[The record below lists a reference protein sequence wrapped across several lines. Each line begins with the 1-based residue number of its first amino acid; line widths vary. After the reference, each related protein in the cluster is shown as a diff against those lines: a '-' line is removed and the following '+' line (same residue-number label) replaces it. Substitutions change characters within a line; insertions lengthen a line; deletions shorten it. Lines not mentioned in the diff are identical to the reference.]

1 MCLYYGLKH
10 SSETTVEV
18 NSMRLL
24 DKMKK
29 EVSSVAKMF
38 TLVFSIERKGFLF
51 VSIMCAVTS
60 FMCPLMMGINYK
72 IVKAIEV
79 NFNGDFRSI
88 VIMIAVLI
96 LTSAIF
102 QVTKYSNLLLFEKMQ
117 IKVGTRL
124 MNKVYLLV
132 GDLKH
137 SFFDYPDNT
146 AKLQR
151 EVLFSQDS
159 MLTQNIVHAIS
170 LICNVVSLIL
180 IFPVL
185 YFAGIEVFFM
195 ILIVAII
202 CNIFEFDEGYLR
214 WEHQNI
220 QGKKYNKIRKMGS
233 YFYDKES
240 IMEMR
245 MLHSDNFIQKKWE
258 QLNEAVFNEDYSFEK
273 KINNRKFVYDIIRIV
288 LNILPLFYIS
298 WKFGLGNVDIA
309 IVFIVWQAQGQF
321 NSTMASVFSEYKAV
335 HYSVPYIDELCEFL
349 EQRFETGC
357 AAFSGSSSMV
367 ELKNVNFAYAEDNII
382 LKNINVKILPGEKI
396 AIIGSNGAG
405 KTTLVKVLANLYEA
419 TSGNVFYGF
428 DKSEAGAVW
437 QDYVKFELSLAESIG
452 LGDVCKINDR
462 QVLSDVCG
470 TVGIDMKAISLDDMI
485 GRSFDPEGKIPSGG
499 QWQKIA
505 IARAVFGSKSFLFMD
520 EPTAALDPISEVK
533 LYSEI
538 KHTFNDKTVVF
549 VSHRVGFA
557 NLADRILFVN
567 EGEIVEDGSHKE
579 LMKKKGYYYK
589 FYNEQ
594 LKWYKEVETI

>member
-1 MCLYYGLKH
+1 
-10 SSETTVEV
+10 
-18 NSMRLL
+18 MRLL

-321 NSTMASVFSEYKAV
+321 N
-335 HYSVPYIDELCEFL
+335 
-349 EQRFETGC
+349 
-357 AAFSGSSSMV
+357 
-367 ELKNVNFAYAEDNII
+367 
-382 LKNINVKILPGEKI
+382 
-396 AIIGSNGAG
+396 
-405 KTTLVKVLANLYEA
+405 
-419 TSGNVFYGF
+419 
-428 DKSEAGAVW
+428 
-437 QDYVKFELSLAESIG
+437 LSLIH
-452 LGDVCKINDR
+452 I
-462 QVLSDVCG
+462 
-470 TVGIDMKAISLDDMI
+470 
-485 GRSFDPEGKIPSGG
+485 
-499 QWQKIA
+499 
-505 IARAVFGSKSFLFMD
+505 
-520 EPTAALDPISEVK
+520 
-533 LYSEI
+533 
-538 KHTFNDKTVVF
+538 
-549 VSHRVGFA
+549 
-557 NLADRILFVN
+557 
-567 EGEIVEDGSHKE
+567 
-579 LMKKKGYYYK
+579 
-589 FYNEQ
+589 
-594 LKWYKEVETI
+594 

>member
-1 MCLYYGLKH
+1 
-10 SSETTVEV
+10 
-18 NSMRLL
+18 MRLL

-79 NFNGDFRSI
+79 NFNGNFRSI

-298 WKFGLGNVDIA
+298 WKFG
-309 IVFIVWQAQGQF
+309 
-321 NSTMASVFSEYKAV
+321 
-335 HYSVPYIDELCEFL
+335 
-349 EQRFETGC
+349 
-357 AAFSGSSSMV
+357 
-367 ELKNVNFAYAEDNII
+367 
-382 LKNINVKILPGEKI
+382 
-396 AIIGSNGAG
+396 
-405 KTTLVKVLANLYEA
+405 
-419 TSGNVFYGF
+419 
-428 DKSEAGAVW
+428 
-437 QDYVKFELSLAESIG
+437 
-452 LGDVCKINDR
+452 
-462 QVLSDVCG
+462 
-470 TVGIDMKAISLDDMI
+470 
-485 GRSFDPEGKIPSGG
+485 
-499 QWQKIA
+499 
-505 IARAVFGSKSFLFMD
+505 
-520 EPTAALDPISEVK
+520 
-533 LYSEI
+533 
-538 KHTFNDKTVVF
+538 
-549 VSHRVGFA
+549 
-557 NLADRILFVN
+557 
-567 EGEIVEDGSHKE
+567 
-579 LMKKKGYYYK
+579 
-589 FYNEQ
+589 
-594 LKWYKEVETI
+594 

>member
-1 MCLYYGLKH
+1 
-10 SSETTVEV
+10 
-18 NSMRLL
+18 
-24 DKMKK
+24 
-29 EVSSVAKMF
+29 
-38 TLVFSIERKGFLF
+38 
-51 VSIMCAVTS
+51 
-60 FMCPLMMGINYK
+60 
-72 IVKAIEV
+72 
-79 NFNGDFRSI
+79 
-88 VIMIAVLI
+88 
-96 LTSAIF
+96 
-102 QVTKYSNLLLFEKMQ
+102 
-117 IKVGTRL
+117 

-428 DKSEAGAVW
+428 DKSEAGA
-437 QDYVKFELSLAESIG
+437 DHH
-452 LGDVCKINDR
+452 GD
-462 QVLSDVCG
+462 
-470 TVGIDMKAISLDDMI
+470 
-485 GRSFDPEGKIPSGG
+485 
-499 QWQKIA
+499 
-505 IARAVFGSKSFLFMD
+505 
-520 EPTAALDPISEVK
+520 
-533 LYSEI
+533 
-538 KHTFNDKTVVF
+538 
-549 VSHRVGFA
+549 
-557 NLADRILFVN
+557 
-567 EGEIVEDGSHKE
+567 
-579 LMKKKGYYYK
+579 
-589 FYNEQ
+589 
-594 LKWYKEVETI
+594 

>member
-1 MCLYYGLKH
+1 
-10 SSETTVEV
+10 
-18 NSMRLL
+18 MRLL

-273 KINNRKFVYDIIRIV
+273 KINNRKFVYDIILHIME
-288 LNILPLFYIS
+288 IWI
-298 WKFGLGNVDIA
+298 
-309 IVFIVWQAQGQF
+309 
-321 NSTMASVFSEYKAV
+321 
-335 HYSVPYIDELCEFL
+335 
-349 EQRFETGC
+349 
-357 AAFSGSSSMV
+357 
-367 ELKNVNFAYAEDNII
+367 
-382 LKNINVKILPGEKI
+382 
-396 AIIGSNGAG
+396 
-405 KTTLVKVLANLYEA
+405 
-419 TSGNVFYGF
+419 
-428 DKSEAGAVW
+428 
-437 QDYVKFELSLAESIG
+437 
-452 LGDVCKINDR
+452 R
-462 QVLSDVCG
+462 QC
-470 TVGIDMKAISLDDMI
+470 
-485 GRSFDPEGKIPSGG
+485 
-499 QWQKIA
+499 
-505 IARAVFGSKSFLFMD
+505 
-520 EPTAALDPISEVK
+520 
-533 LYSEI
+533 
-538 KHTFNDKTVVF
+538 
-549 VSHRVGFA
+549 
-557 NLADRILFVN
+557 
-567 EGEIVEDGSHKE
+567 
-579 LMKKKGYYYK
+579 
-589 FYNEQ
+589 
-594 LKWYKEVETI
+594 

>member
-1 MCLYYGLKH
+1 
-10 SSETTVEV
+10 
-18 NSMRLL
+18 MRLL

-452 LGDVCKINDR
+452 L
-462 QVLSDVCG
+462 
-470 TVGIDMKAISLDDMI
+470 A
-485 GRSFDPEGKIPSGG
+485 
-499 QWQKIA
+499 
-505 IARAVFGSKSFLFMD
+505 
-520 EPTAALDPISEVK
+520 
-533 LYSEI
+533 
-538 KHTFNDKTVVF
+538 TFV
-549 VSHRVGFA
+549 R
-557 NLADRILFVN
+557 
-567 EGEIVEDGSHKE
+567 
-579 LMKKKGYYYK
+579 
-589 FYNEQ
+589 
-594 LKWYKEVETI
+594 

>member
-1 MCLYYGLKH
+1 
-10 SSETTVEV
+10 
-18 NSMRLL
+18 MRLL

-273 KINNRKFVYDIIRIV
+273 K
-288 LNILPLFYIS
+288 
-298 WKFGLGNVDIA
+298 
-309 IVFIVWQAQGQF
+309 
-321 NSTMASVFSEYKAV
+321 
-335 HYSVPYIDELCEFL
+335 
-349 EQRFETGC
+349 
-357 AAFSGSSSMV
+357 
-367 ELKNVNFAYAEDNII
+367 
-382 LKNINVKILPGEKI
+382 
-396 AIIGSNGAG
+396 
-405 KTTLVKVLANLYEA
+405 
-419 TSGNVFYGF
+419 
-428 DKSEAGAVW
+428 
-437 QDYVKFELSLAESIG
+437 
-452 LGDVCKINDR
+452 
-462 QVLSDVCG
+462 
-470 TVGIDMKAISLDDMI
+470 
-485 GRSFDPEGKIPSGG
+485 
-499 QWQKIA
+499 
-505 IARAVFGSKSFLFMD
+505 
-520 EPTAALDPISEVK
+520 
-533 LYSEI
+533 
-538 KHTFNDKTVVF
+538 
-549 VSHRVGFA
+549 
-557 NLADRILFVN
+557 
-567 EGEIVEDGSHKE
+567 
-579 LMKKKGYYYK
+579 
-589 FYNEQ
+589 
-594 LKWYKEVETI
+594 